1 MQLSFRS
8 LRIKNLFVSISTTLF
23 FCALCVLSAIGNA
36 HARENIVLPAD
47 ETQLSV
53 DISDR
58 FSLSVDP
65 QGTKTFE
72 QIQKAEFVQMTS
84 KLLQGYATGTYW
96 LRFTVASE
104 GDSNTDWWLDVEPP
118 WLDTVEL
125 FIPDGKGGFVTKKT
139 GDRER
144 FSSRDISHGS
154 FVFRLAPI
162 KGPPQTYYLRIQGE
176 GSIWVRALLWRPAGF
191 AEKSAQLA
199 NGQGVTFGV
208 LLLLML
214 VTALQ
219 GASFKDRLYILFVA
233 YVATT
238 FLFMGSGTG
247 LFARYLPDEWPL
259 IAESIGPVSVCLNVT
274 TYAVFCR
281 YFIYERAQDRLLRV
295 LFTLLASLGVVAAV
309 LMMFPSMRF
318 LMPLVL
324 GLKVLGTFVP
334 VISAS
339 ARLIRGHLNERL
351 VWLGMAAN
359 IPVQAVLMVRLAGR
373 GNQNAEWLSLHWFTA
388 ALLIHLLLLS
398 FALVERA
405 RRVNAERRNY
415 QQQIVIEQQLHEA
428 AEKTAEDQR
437 SFLSMVAHELRGPL
451 STARSANFNLRQLVS
466 GHSSELVSPRLDR
479 IDNSLG
485 QMASLIEVC
494 LTHERQGS
502 TQALSLQESVEF
514 DSVIEIVKSSLSSD
528 AISRLQWPNLSNLSD
543 FQIKGNRSLL
553 AIAIRNL
560 IENACRYDTSGA
572 VVEVQIGKDA
582 QKNAWRIAVLDRGPG
597 INTEL
602 AEKAFSQFSRGEQ
615 VQSDGLGLGLGLYIV
630 QRIARMHNGSVTHF
644 PRDGGG
650 SVFEF
655 HF

>member
-1 MQLSFRS
+1 MLNQLSFQS
-8 LRIKNLFVSISTTLF
+8 LLMKCRIGTISTIFLVV
-23 FCALCVLSAIGNA
+23 ALLAWCDA
-36 HARENIVLPAD
+36 HSRENIVLSAD
-47 ETQLSV
+47 RAQGSV

-58 FSLSVDP
+58 FALSVDP
-65 QGTKTFE
+65 QSTKTFE
-72 QIQKAEFVQMTS
+72 EIQKAEFVQMTS
-84 KLLQGYATGTYW
+84 KLLQGYAKGTYW

-104 GDSNTDWWLDVEPP
+104 DAGSSNWWLDVEPP

-125 FIPDGKGGFVTKKT
+125 YLPDGKGGFVAKKT

-144 FSSRDISHGS
+144 FSSREISHGS
-154 FVFRLAPI
+154 FVFRLAPVT
-162 KGPPQTYYLRIQGE
+162 GQPQTYYLRIQGE
-176 GSIWVRALLWRPAGF
+176 GSIWVRALLWRPAAF
-191 AEKSAQLA
+191 AEKSAELA
-199 NGQGVTFGV
+199 HGQGITFGV

-281 YFIYERAQDRLLRV
+281 YFIYERAQDRLLRT
-295 LFTLLASLGVVAAV
+295 LFTLIAGLGLVAAV
-309 LMMFPSMRF
+309 LMIFPGLRF

-334 VISAS
+334 AISAS

-351 VWLGMAAN
+351 VWLGMVAN

-415 QQQIVIEQQLHEA
+415 QQQIVIEQQLHVA

-466 GHSSELVSPRLDR
+466 GHSSELVAPRLDR
-479 IDNSLG
+479 VDNSLG

-494 LTHERQGS
+494 LTHERQGNN
-502 TQALSLQESVEF
+502 QALSLQEAVELNA
-514 DSVIEIVKSSLSSD
+514 VIKMVKGSLSTD
-528 AISRLQWPNLSNLSD
+528 AAQRLQWGELPTGSD
-543 FQIKGNRSLL
+543 LKLTGNKSLV

-560 IENACRYDTSGA
+560 IENACRYDASGSP
-572 VVEVQIGKDA
+572 VEVQVTQDSQTQA
-582 QKNAWRIAVLDRGPG
+582 LRIAVLDRGPG
-597 INTEL
+597 IDAGL
-602 AEKAFSQFSRGEQ
+602 AEKAFAQFTRGEQ
-615 VQSDGLGLGLGLYIV
+615 VQGDGMGLGLGLYIV
-630 QRIARMHNGSVTHF
+630 QRIARMHNANVAYS
-644 PRDGGG
+644 PRVDGG
-650 SVFEF
+650 SVFELRF
-655 HF
+655 